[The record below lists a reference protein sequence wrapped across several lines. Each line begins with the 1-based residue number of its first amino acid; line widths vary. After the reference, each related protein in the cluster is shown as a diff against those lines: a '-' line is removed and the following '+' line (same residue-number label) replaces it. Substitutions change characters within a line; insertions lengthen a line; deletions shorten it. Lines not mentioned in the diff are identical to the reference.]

1 MVLARVGLGL
11 QKISTGSFRAVI
23 FHLRATFG
31 PHLGRIW
38 ATFGPHLGRIWTFEA
53 QKNTIFGIPNI
64 ICSKSIQ
71 KWLIIWERAYIFL
84 NHGSN
89 FLNLGHS
96 GQENITSGYFGPS
109 KMWPGLGQATQ
120 KAWPTGQFSGRA
132 LARPSPTNQCL
143 QMQCSEL
150 LQSTHIKGTHR
161 FTVGKLRF

>member
-1 MVLARVGLGL
+1 MLHFLAIIKR
-11 QKISTGSFRAVI
+11 
-23 FHLRATFG
+23 
-31 PHLGRIW
+31 RIICN
-38 ATFGPHLGRIWTFEA
+38 IWTFEA

-109 KMWPGLGQATQ
+109 KMWPGLGRATQ
-120 KAWPTGQFSGRA
+120 KAWPAGQISGRA
-132 LARPSPTNQCL
+132 LARPSPIFQTEIDVQ
-143 QMQCSEL
+143 EWGKFFL
-150 LQSTHIKGTHR
+150 LV
-161 FTVGKLRF
+161 F